1 MSTKA
6 PLFRMTIFAPYA
18 STELPILNR
27 FNGGAAKRH
36 RETKQR
42 QIVLEAVQAHRDH
55 PCAEQIYEDVC
66 KVDDK
71 ISCGTVCRNLGR
83 LTADGQIC
91 HVRVPGTDRYDSRT
105 DMHNHLNCMQCG
117 TAVDAPLDYRTKI
130 DTTVAGMTGRQINR
144 HRIIVEGLCSKCQRE
159 CEKGWLTKK

>member
-1 MSTKA
+1 M
-6 PLFRMTIFAPYA
+6 
-18 STELPILNR
+18 
-27 FNGGAAKRH
+27 
-36 RETKQR
+36 
-42 QIVLEAVQAHRDH
+42 
-55 PCAEQIYEDVC
+55 
-66 KVDDK
+66 DDK

-83 LTADGQIC
+83 LTADRQIR

-144 HRIIVEGLCSKCQRE
+144 HRIIVEGLCSKGQRE

>member
-1 MSTKA
+1 M
-6 PLFRMTIFAPYA
+6 
-18 STELPILNR
+18 
-27 FNGGAAKRH
+27 
-36 RETKQR
+36 ETPTNT
-42 QIVLEAVQAHRDH
+42 QAHRRKRTFES
-55 PCAEQIYEDVC
+55 PLPESLRPGTSTPASQPRPGKEGYEQMAALFLTANKRIYEDVC

-117 TAVDAPLDYRTKI
+117 TAVDTPLDYRTKI

>member
-1 MSTKA
+1 
-6 PLFRMTIFAPYA
+6 MTIFAPYA

-66 KVDDK
+66 KIDDK
-71 ISCGTVCRNLGR
+71 ISRGTSIAIWVAWLPIKRYTMC
-83 LTADGQIC
+83 AF
-91 HVRVPGTDRYDSRT
+91 RVP
-105 DMHNHLNCMQCG
+105 
-117 TAVDAPLDYRTKI
+117 I
-130 DTTVAGMTGRQINR
+130 GMTAEPIA
-144 HRIIVEGLCSKCQRE
+144 IIILYVCGAARLRMSPWITGKI
-159 CEKGWLTKK
+159 

>member
-1 MSTKA
+1 MS
-6 PLFRMTIFAPYA
+6 
-18 STELPILNR
+18 IL
-27 FNGGAAKRH
+27 
-36 RETKQR
+36 ETPTNT
-42 QIVLEAVQAHRDH
+42 QAHRRKRTFES
-55 PCAEQIYEDVC
+55 PLPESLRPGTSTPASQPRPGRRAMSRGRLSSSKTANKRIYEDVC

-83 LTADGQIC
+83 LTADGQLC